1 MIAQLSFN
9 FVQRFILSPREEA
22 VLIGI
27 VNGKT
32 QDQIAYELGLS
43 TKTVRRYTESLKSKL
58 RADSMAQATARAVQ
72 RGLVRC
78 EDCEE

>member
-1 MIAQLSFN
+1 VITQLPLDFAR
-9 FVQRFILSPREEA
+9 RFIFSRREEE
-22 VLIGI
+22 VLRGI

-43 TKTVRRYTESLKSKL
+43 TKTVRRYTESLKVKL